1 MIIGIDAHNVRG
13 NGGSLVHLKELLNNA
28 SPDKN
33 NFEKL
38 VIWVNSETYTK
49 LPQKAFIEYIILPD
63 RNYIYAFIWQKF
75 KLGKEAKL
83 KKCNVLFF
91 PGGIYIGKFKSYIVL
106 AQSMLPFDETKN
118 FYKKTLFIWILNIKK
133 LLMLRSFK
141 KANGIIYVSGSI
153 KKQVEKGGK
162 QIYKNTTVIYHG
174 VSENFKKKNNTTVQ
188 HFAVPDNNMPVKLL
202 TVSSHAQHK
211 NLIYL
216 VKTVTEIKRK
226 GIEVELTIVGP
237 STKYGTKELFKEVN
251 KLDPKRKFLKIIGDV
266 DYEEL
271 PKFYEDADIF
281 IITSLCESFGLPLL
295 EAIASN
301 VPILYQKLDSFNE
314 IIENTKQKPFCIEF
328 DFAKRNLKSKL
339 LEMLNSKTNFNE
351 KMELNN
357 FRSWED
363 CSNETFK
370 YLNKMASEK
379 S

>member
-1 MIIGIDAHNVRG
+1 LIIGIDAHNVRG

-28 SPDKN
+28 FPDKN

-38 VIWVNSETYTK
+38 VIWVSSETYKK
-49 LPQKAFIEYIILPD
+49 LPQKTFIEYIVLPD
-63 RNYIYAFIWQKF
+63 RNYFSAFIWQKF

-91 PGGIYIGKFKSYIVL
+91 PGGIYHGKFKPYVVF
-106 AQSMLPFDETKN
+106 AQSMLPFDKARS
-118 FYKKTLFIWILNIKK
+118 FYKNTLFIWMLNIKK

-141 KANGIIYVSGSI
+141 KANGIIYVSGTI
-153 KKQVEKGGK
+153 KKQVEKVGK
-162 QIYKNTTVIYHG
+162 QIYRNSIVIHHG
-174 VSENFKKKNNTTVQ
+174 VSENFKPKNNTTVQ
-188 HFAVPDNNMPVKLL
+188 HFVVPDKNLPVKLL
-202 TVSSHAQHK
+202 TVASHALHK

-216 VKTVTEIKRK
+216 VNAVSKIKRE
-226 GIEVELTIVGP
+226 GIEVELKIVGP
-237 STKYGTKELFKEVN
+237 STKYGTKELITEVN
-251 KLDPKRKFLKIIGDV
+251 RLDPKRKFIKITDDV

-301 VPILYQKLDSFNE
+301 IPILYQKLDSFNE
-314 IIENTKQKPFCIEF
+314 IIESTKQKPLCVEF
-328 DFAKRNLKSKL
+328 DYAKNNLKNKL
-339 LEMLNSKTNFNE
+339 LEMLNSKANFNE
-351 KMELNN
+351 KMELNS

-370 YLNKMASEK
+370 YLNNLASEK